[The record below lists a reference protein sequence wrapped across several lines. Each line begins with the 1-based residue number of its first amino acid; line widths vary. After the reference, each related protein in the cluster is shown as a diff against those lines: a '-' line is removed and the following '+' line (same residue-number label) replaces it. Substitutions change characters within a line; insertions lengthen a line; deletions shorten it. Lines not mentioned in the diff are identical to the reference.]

1 MSNGIAERQNKDSNI
16 AKLAAQKQLYRDV
29 GWINRINLML
39 AVIIPLVLAI
49 VQEIMVCWTWAKWVS
64 CIVSIIIVLLS
75 IHLSS
80 TGKKETKLAAT
91 IQQEFDID
99 VYQMPWDRKLFGE
112 RRDYAEEIA
121 VYSKT
126 ILANKQEKDL
136 LYNWYTREV
145 DSLPLIEGI
154 AACQKVN
161 FSWDAGLRKRYRKF
175 LRVLLLL
182 IISVLLVVSMV
193 RNLPFQEVVIRL
205 FIILPAIKWS
215 VENIK
220 DLSDD
225 LNRMNSIEKAVFS
238 QCEKNMEDLQFIQKE
253 IFENRK
259 VILKIPDWFYKK
271 YRDND
276 EDRERRALEYRN
288 MD

>member
-136 LYNWYTREV
+136 LYNWYSREV